1 MKITTK
7 QLVVLDFIK
16 KYIAEK
22 GYSPTIREICT
33 GLNLKSPGS
42 VYPHIKKL
50 TLAGY
55 IISNPTKSRTIELLV
70 ENEYLNDNENIYMI
84 PVINDEN
91 IDSYKK
97 EFLPIPKFML
107 NTYDK
112 KNVLIYKHLNSYYLI
127 NTSLKPL
134 SDSLL
139 LVKDDKL
146 RISNDSKKYVIGVV
160 ITEIRI
166 Y

>member
-42 VYPHIKKL
+42 VYPH
-50 TLAGY
+50 
-55 IISNPTKSRTIELLV
+55 
-70 ENEYLNDNENIYMI
+70 ENEYLNDNENIYRI

-146 RISNDSKKYVIGVV
+146 KISNDSKKDVIGVV

>member
-1 MKITTK
+1 MKITSK
-7 QLVVLDFIK
+7 QLLVLDFIK

-22 GYSPTIREICT
+22 GYSPTIREIT
-33 GLNLKSPGS
+33 KGLNLKSPGS

-70 ENEYLNDNENIYMI
+70 ENEYLNDNEDIYMLPI
-84 PVINDEN
+84 INDKN

-107 NTYDK
+107 NDYDK
-112 KNVLIYKHLNSYYLI
+112 KNLVVFKKANSYYI
-127 NTSLKPL
+127 VNTSLKQVNG
-134 SDSLL
+134 SSF
-139 LVKDDKL
+139 LVKDKKL
-146 RISNDSKKYVIGVV
+146 TISTDEKKEIIGVV
-160 ITEIRI
+160 IAEIKT